1 MTDCERVLKILKDG
15 KPHMNFDIM
24 NMLGGG
30 FAVAARIWDLRKID
44 GKYKLNIK
52 YGSPKEFGKVRQRE
66 GEWWYQLIRNE
77 SKQQT
82 FTKNDFATTSPF
94 AFNARERTDSPLTM
108 ATIQA
113 SRKVLDRI
121 LA

>member
-44 GKYKLNIK
+44 GKYRLNIK
-52 YGSPKEFGKVRQRE
+52 YGSPKEFGKVRQSE
-66 GEWWYQLIRNE
+66 GEWWYQLIKPELYDRP
-77 SKQQT
+77 SSVI
-82 FTKNDFATTSPF
+82 TTHLFGVSPIMYQ
-94 AFNARERTDSPLTM
+94 EKPEKPLTKEFM
-108 ATIQA
+108 ETHRQA
-113 SRKVLDRI
+113 LDRI